1 MFASKT
7 SVPSILWHSPPNS
20 LSLSWAS
27 GLFLQPASVKA
38 LLCHQQGLVRSTRC
52 RSLVSS
58 EFLETLKPCTEVH
71 LHLIFSLWSFCFLT
85 GSHSFCIPC
94 RCLAVVTCQL
104 LSSNPKRVQA
114 ARQKLCSKALPPT
127 AESPAHGVIFA
138 FCHFFFFFCCTAQHV
153 EF

>member
-20 LSLSWAS
+20 

-38 LLCHQQGLVRSTRC
+38 LLSHQQGLLRRGVG
-52 RSLVSS
+52 SLVSS

-71 LHLIFSLWSFCFLT
+71 LHLIFSLSVSASWLVPTLSV
-85 GSHSFCIPC
+85 HPC

-104 LSSNPKRVQA
+104 LSPTQGGSRPPDKTMLKSSASNSWVTSSWGYFSF
-114 ARQKLCSKALPPT
+114 LS
-127 AESPAHGVIFA
+127 
-138 FCHFFFFFCCTAQHV
+138 FFCCWLHCTTCGILVPQRD
-153 EF
+153 